1 MIALTANDVLT
12 TVWEI
17 LRAPKNRGRG
27 LTGVQVRAPKLL
39 MEIRGADQFS
49 GQSSHGV
56 DMSVRVAHYT
66 TGPTLRLLCVGT
78 TRGVRL
84 CFGASGPCDVFFRLS
99 CVQTLFVATCP
110 TKGEKMKIRNSFV
123 TFTTIALLTCGICAM
138 AAAQSASSSSKSAS
152 TPKAAETASG
162 YNLPPRYILDV
173 MRAPSPPQPIVSPT
187 HDAILLVSW
196 QRYPSISRVA
206 TPFLRLAG
214 VRVEPRNHSRH
225 DTRGGYGI
233 TPCAQNFDLVH
244 VADSKQIRVNLAAAA
259 CPGAPA
265 WSADGKQFAF
275 VNVATES
282 VELWV
287 GDAKTAQAHRVPGV
301 RINPMLN
308 DAMQWMPDQKTLL
321 VKLVPKSLGAPP
333 RESNAPIGP
342 SIQESEG
349 QKGQSS
355 TYETRDTLQ
364 NKHDEDLFDY
374 YAATQLALINAATG
388 AITPLGKPANYESL
402 DPAPDGKHVLVTT
415 IHKPYSYV
423 TTYDRFPQE
432 VEVWNISQP
441 AHISVHTIASLPLAD
456 RVPIHGVPLGPRD
469 FSWRP
474 TDPATLVWA
483 EALDGGDWN
492 TDVANRDKTMLSKAP
507 FSAPPVEIART
518 VQRYAGYDWSEKPG
532 VALLTEYDHNKHW
545 RKTFAVNVDDPQQKP
560 RLLWDLSTDE
570 LYKDPGS
577 PVWREL
583 PNGARVLVQEGDSI
597 YLRGDGSS
605 PDGDRPFLDR
615 FNLTS
620 QQSERLFRC
629 DKTSYE
635 RFLAFTGSD
644 TKTFLTWRES
654 PTDPPNAFKRT
665 LSGKIDPPEGEAIYS
680 SASAAITNIPDPT
693 PAVRAIKK
701 RLVKYKRADGL
712 DLSFTL
718 YTPPGYK
725 EGTRVPTIL
734 YAYPLDYA
742 DPKAAGE
749 VSGSQETFTQLYQY
763 EFLLLAGYAIIN
775 DASFPIIGDPK
786 KAYDTYLD
794 QLVADAK
801 AAVDQAVSLGV
812 ADPDRIGVTGHS
824 HGALMTVNLV
834 AHSSLFRA
842 GVATSGSY
850 NKTLTPFGFQNER
863 RSVWEAP
870 DVYRQVSPFFVAD
883 KIKTPLL
890 LMHGAEDANPG
901 TIPLQS
907 TMLYEAIRGNG
918 GTTRL
923 VLLPHEPHLYSA
935 MESNE
940 QEVYEMLRWFDRY
953 VKNAAPHTEK
963 EAHQ

>member
-1 MIALTANDVLT
+1 M
-12 TVWEI
+12 
-17 LRAPKNRGRG
+17 R
-27 LTGVQVRAPKLL
+27 
-39 MEIRGADQFS
+39 
-49 GQSSHGV
+49 
-56 DMSVRVAHYT
+56 
-66 TGPTLRLLCVGT
+66 
-78 TRGVRL
+78 
-84 CFGASGPCDVFFRLS
+84 
-99 CVQTLFVATCP
+99 
-110 TKGEKMKIRNSFV
+110 IRNNPFLRSV
-123 TFTTIALLTCGICAM
+123 ASVLAGCLVGVL
-138 AAAQSASSSSKSAS
+138 AAGQ
-152 TPKAAETASG
+152 AAEPASAANSAETPSG
-162 YNLPPRYILDV
+162 YNQPPQYILDV
-173 MRAPSPPQPIVSPT
+173 MRAPSPPQPFVSPT

-196 QRYPSISRVA
+196 QRYPSIARVA

-214 VRVEPRNHSRH
+214 VRVEPGNHSRH
-225 DTRGGYGI
+225 DTAGGYGI
-233 TPCAQNFDLVH
+233 TPCAQNFDLVDVANRKQSH
-244 VADSKQIRVNLAAAA
+244 VALPSAA
-259 CPGAPA
+259 CPGAPL
-265 WSADGKQFAF
+265 WSADGKLFAF
-275 VNVATES
+275 VNIATES

-287 GDAKTAQAHRVPGV
+287 GDFKTAQAHRIPGV

-308 DAMQWMPDQKTLL
+308 DEMQWMPDQKTLL
-321 VKLVPKSLGAPP
+321 VKLVPKTLGAPP
-333 RESNAPIGP
+333 RSSNIPIGP
-342 SIQESEG
+342 SIQETEG

-355 TYETRDTLQ
+355 TYETRDTLN

-374 YAATQLALINAATG
+374 YAASQLAIINVATG
-388 AITPLGKPANYESL
+388 AITPLGKPANYASL

-415 IHKPYSYV
+415 IQKPYSYV

-432 VEVWNISQP
+432 LEAWDISQP
-441 AHISVHTIASLPLAD
+441 AHISVHTVASRPLAD

-469 FSWRP
+469 FSWRS
-474 TDPATLVWA
+474 TDPATLIWA

-492 TDVANRDKTMLSKAP
+492 TDVPNRDKIMLSKAP

-518 VQRYAGYDWSEKPG
+518 VQRYAGYDWSEQPG

-545 RKTFAVNVDDPQQKP
+545 RKTFVVNLDAPQQKP

-570 LYKDPGS
+570 LYKDPGD
-577 PVWREL
+577 PVRRVL
-583 PNGARVLVQEGDSI
+583 PNGARVILQEGDSI
-597 YLRGDGSS
+597 YLRGDGAS
-605 PDGDRPFLDR
+605 PDGDRPFLDQL
-615 FNLTS
+615 NLTN
-620 QQSERLFRC
+620 QQSRRLFRC

-635 RFLAFTGSD
+635 QFLAFTGAD
-644 TKTFLTWRES
+644 TKTFLTWHQSSTR
-654 PTDPPNAFKRT
+654 PPNAFKRT
-665 LSGKIDPPEGEAIYS
+665 LESKIDPPEGEAIYS
-680 SASAAITNIPDPT
+680 STSAAITDISDPT

-725 EGTRVPTIL
+725 EGTRVPAIL

-742 DPKAAGE
+742 DAKTAGQ
-749 VSGSQETFTQLYQY
+749 VSGSQETFTQLRHYK
-763 EFLLLAGYAIIN
+763 LLLLSGYAII
-775 DASFPIIGDPK
+775 DQASFPIVGDPK
-786 KAYDTYLD
+786 KAYDSYLD

-801 AAVDQAVSLGV
+801 AAVDEAVRIGV

-834 AHSSLFRA
+834 AHSDLFRA

-923 VLLPHEPHLYSA
+923 VLLPHEPHWYSA

-940 QEVYEMLRWFDRY
+940 QEVYEMLRWFDKY
-953 VKNAAPHTEK
+953 VKNAAPHTQT

>member
-1 MIALTANDVLT
+1 M
-12 TVWEI
+12 
-17 LRAPKNRGRG
+17 R
-27 LTGVQVRAPKLL
+27 
-39 MEIRGADQFS
+39 
-49 GQSSHGV
+49 
-56 DMSVRVAHYT
+56 
-66 TGPTLRLLCVGT
+66 
-78 TRGVRL
+78 
-84 CFGASGPCDVFFRLS
+84 
-99 CVQTLFVATCP
+99 
-110 TKGEKMKIRNSFV
+110 IRNRFV
-123 TFTTIALLTCGICAM
+123 YSTATTLAFCLICVI
-138 AAAQSASSSSKSAS
+138 AAAQSARSSSKAVSSPKPAEAS
-152 TPKAAETASG
+152 SG
-162 YNLPPRYILDV
+162 YNQPPQYILDV
-173 MRAPSPPQPIVSPT
+173 MRAPSPPQPLVSPT
-187 HDAILLVSW
+187 HDSILLVSW
-196 QRYPSISRVA
+196 QRYPSIARVA

-214 VRVEPRNHSRH
+214 VRVEPGNHSRH
-225 DTRGGYGI
+225 DTSGGYGI

-244 VADSKQIRVNLAAAA
+244 LADSKQVHVALPSAA
-259 CPGAPA
+259 CPGAPV
-265 WSADGKQFAF
+265 WSADGKMFAF
-275 VNVATES
+275 VNIAPKS

-287 GDAKTAQAHRVPGV
+287 GDAKTAQVHRVPGV

-308 DAMQWMPDQKTLL
+308 DATQWMPDQKTLL
-321 VKLVPKSLGAPP
+321 VKLVPKGMGAPP
-333 RESNAPIGP
+333 AQTTVPVGP
-342 SIQESEG
+342 SIQETEG

-355 TYETRDTLQ
+355 TYETRDTLT
-364 NKHDEDLFDY
+364 NTHDEDVFDY
-374 YAATQLALINAATG
+374 YAASQLALVNAATG
-388 AITPLGKPANYESL
+388 AITVIGKPANYESL
-402 DPAPDGKHVLVTT
+402 HPAPEGKHLRVTT

-423 TTYDRFPQE
+423 TTYDHFAQE
-432 VEVWNISQP
+432 VEVWDISQP
-441 AHISVHTIASLPLAD
+441 THISVHTIASLALAD

-492 TDVANRDKTMLSKAP
+492 TDVPNRDKIMLSKVP
-507 FSAPPVEIART
+507 FDTPPVEITRT
-518 VQRYAGYDWSEKPG
+518 VQRYAGYDWSEQPG
-532 VALLTEYDHNKHW
+532 VALLTEYDRNKHW
-545 RKTFAVNVDDPQQKP
+545 RKTFVVNVDDPQQKP

-570 LYKDPGS
+570 LYKDPGY
-577 PVWREL
+577 PVFRQL
-583 PNGARVLVQEGDSI
+583 SNGGWVMRQEGDSI
-597 YLRGDGSS
+597 YLQGAGAS
-605 PDGDRPFLDR
+605 PAGDRPFLDR
-615 FNLTS
+615 LNLTS

-629 DKTSYE
+629 DKASYE
-635 RFLAFTGSD
+635 RFLAFTDGD
-644 TKTFLTWRES
+644 PKTFLTWRES
-654 PTDPPNAFKRT
+654 PADPPNAFKRT
-665 LSGKIDPPEGEAIYS
+665 LQNKIDPPEGEAVFS
-680 SASAAITNIPDPT
+680 STSLAITHIPDPT

-718 YTPPGYK
+718 YTPRGYQ

-742 DPKAAGE
+742 DPTTAGE
-749 VSGSQETFTQLYQY
+749 VSGSQETFTQLSQY
-763 EFLLLAGYAIIN
+763 RLLLLAGYAIV
-775 DASFPIIGDPK
+775 DRASFPIVGDPK

-801 AAVDQAVSLGV
+801 AAVDEAVRLGV

-834 AHSSLFRA
+834 AHSDLFRA

-918 GTTRL
+918 GITRL

-940 QEVYEMLRWFDRY
+940 QEVYEMLRWFDKY
-953 VKNAAPHTEK
+953 VKNAPAHSQTES
-963 EAHQ
+963 QP